1 MTNKDKKFFD
11 SIRDKLT
18 TNTDKIK
25 SKLIELKNLLANES
39 AETKEMLS
47 IYHRYAS
54 GEKVDKETMGKANEQ
69 FTDLLKSLGLAGI
82 FALPGGILAIAF
94 LVKVGKVLNIDILP
108 KKTFDD

>member
-1 MTNKDKKFFD
+1 
-11 SIRDKLT
+11 
-18 TNTDKIK
+18 
-25 SKLIELKNLLANES
+25 
-39 AETKEMLS
+39 
-47 IYHRYAS
+47 
-54 GEKVDKETMGKANEQ
+54 MGKANEQ

>member
-25 SKLIELKNLLANES
+25 SKLIELKDLLANES
-39 AETKEMLS
+39 AETQEMLG
-47 IYHRYAS
+47 IYRRYVS
-54 GEKVDKETMGKANEQ
+54 GEKIDKETMEKANEQ